1 MSHSSTDG
9 SPGRAWA
16 EQLAAWAIPE
26 EILAQA
32 PESPWGFPARLFAAS
47 ARPVNPDS
55 ISRRVAAEA
64 LGGGGS
70 VIDVGCGGGAAG
82 LALVPP
88 ATHLTGVDSSPEL
101 LASFDADATAARIP
115 HLTVAGTWPDVAPRV
130 EQADVVVCH
139 HVVYNVAPIDAF
151 VAALD
156 DHARRRVVV
165 ELTEHHP
172 LRATAPLWMRFWGL
186 ERPKGPTAEDFVAVV
201 ESAGLKPSVARRE
214 RPAHGAADPEGR
226 AALVRRQLCLPPER
240 EGEVAAALA
249 ELVPPTVTVVT
260 VWWDPR

>member
-1 MSHSSTDG
+1 MSQPSNEG
-9 SPGRAWA
+9 SPGYRWA
-16 EQLAAWAIPE
+16 EQLARWAIPE

-32 PESPWGFPARLFAAS
+32 PESPWGFPTRIFAAS
-47 ARPVNPDS
+47 ARRIDPDS

-64 LGGGGS
+64 LDGGGS

-82 LALVPP
+82 FALVPP
-88 ATHLTGVDSSPEL
+88 ASHLTGVDSSPEL
-101 LASFDADATAARIP
+101 LASFDTDATAAGIP
-115 HLTVAGTWPDVAPRV
+115 HLAVAGTWPDVAADV
-130 EQADVVVCH
+130 EPADVVVCH
-139 HVVYNVAPIDAF
+139 HVVYNVARIDAF

-186 ERPKGPTAEDFVAVV
+186 ERPAGPTADDFIAVV
-201 ESAGLKPSVARRE
+201 EAAGLKPSVARRE
-214 RPAHGAADPEGR
+214 RAAHGADDPEGR

-249 ELVPPTVTVVT
+249 EVVPPTVTVVT
-260 VWWDPR
+260 VWWDAR